1 MVKLKKAATPHL
13 KCLFLLALT
22 LLVQSGCG
30 SSAPTSANP
39 APDKEESGY
48 EQRRTALVADSKD
61 NSLNDK
67 EKIADEKLNK
77 MKAELLRWYGGYTN
91 FPYDIPTMSDS
102 GLTNSALYDFCR
114 KLPKGG
120 DLRSN
125 GCDGLSMD
133 GLLLLLSER
142 EDFHVCLED
151 GFCYGYMY
159 DADIGPF
166 PDGSIMLKEGM
177 QAGSLSD
184 ARLTDMWTLR
194 SLTEFND
201 PLEKLNKVRIQTE
214 CINNDE
220 KLVKQIYKE
229 EFLSY
234 IANNVSFVE
243 LRVGFISDSAKN
255 EQTVKLIRSAYYD
268 VKKKNPDFTVRIIA
282 AASKNKKTEKEDIKS
297 SIEDAMRLREQ
308 IKDESDKDSPEYFII
323 GYDLCDSD
331 YESRPLADLEKL
343 LNDGRIKD
351 SGLKAFLTAG
361 DSLSAENTDV
371 ADAYL
376 LDAERVGHALNLSRF
391 PELMEKYADRKLCVE
406 TCPISNCRMGY
417 TADLRLHPATLYMQA
432 GGPIVLC
439 SDIARYT
446 EHEVLTDDYFAAVM
460 CWDLGLADLKQLA
473 ENSIKYSGLTKD
485 EKERLTENWKKDWD
499 NFIEGMQ

>member
-1 MVKLKKAATPHL
+1 MKKAISLRRICAFLLGT
-13 KCLFLLALT
+13 LFLM
-22 LLVQSGCG
+22 QSGCG
-30 SSAPTSANP
+30 KTQQTSADVSEKKQGS
-39 APDKEESGY
+39 AY
-48 EQRRTALVADSKD
+48 EQRRTELMAGSKD
-61 NSLNDK
+61 TNLNDK
-67 EKIADEKLNK
+67 EKAVDEKLNT
-77 MKAELLRWYGGYTN
+77 MKDELLRWYGGYTN
-91 FPYDIPTMSDS
+91 FPYDIPTMNDTTLINSD
-102 GLTNSALYDFCR
+102 LYAFC
-114 KLPKGG
+114 KKMPKGG

-142 EDFHVCLED
+142 EDFHVCLDD

-166 PDGSIMLKEGM
+166 PENSIMLKEGM
-177 QAGSLSD
+177 ANGRLSD

-194 SLTEFND
+194 TLTEFND
-201 PLEKLNKVRIQTE
+201 PLEKLNKVRVQTD

-220 KLVKQIYKE
+220 KLVSKIYE
-229 EFLSY
+229 EAFLSY

-243 LRVGFISDSAKN
+243 LRVNFISDSAAN
-255 EQTVKLIRSAYYD
+255 EKTVKLIRSAYYK
-268 VKKKNPDFTVRIIA
+268 VKKNNPDFTVKVIA
-282 AASKNKKTEKEDIKS
+282 VADKSTESEKDSIKASID
-297 SIEDAMRLREQ
+297 DALRLRETV
-308 IKDESDKDSPEYFII
+308 KDESDKNDTKYFII
-323 GYDLCDSD
+323 GYDLGSSD
-331 YESRPLADLEKL
+331 YESRSLADLEKL
-343 LNDGRIKD
+343 LNDDRLKD
-351 SGLKAFLTAG
+351 GGLKPFLTAG

-391 PELMEKYADRKLCVE
+391 PELMKKYADRKLCIE

-446 EHEVLTDDYFAAVM
+446 EHEVLTDDFFAAVL
-460 CWDLGLADLKQLA
+460 CWDMDLSDLKQLA
-473 ENSIKYSGLTKD
+473 ENSIKYSGLPKEER
-485 EKERLTENWKKDWD
+485 EKLQENWQRDWD
-499 NFIEGMQ
+499 NFIESMQ